1 MRWCCVARSTLVSHL
16 SAVPA
21 SSLPKMSHDYELMA
35 MRRGSR
41 KPASHSSAFAP
52 FVCPTIVFIENYYD
66 KRVLASFWAALV
78 DLRGLC
84 RVVGLQKT
92 ITFVY
97 FWLISLF
104 NINYSDITR
113 CMSVQRVAK
122 LSDHRATGF
131 FCFFGGKLMIR

>member
-1 MRWCCVARSTLVSHL
+1 MLLRCVARSTLVSHL

-35 MRRGSR
+35 MRRGGVSQ

-52 FVCPTIVFIENYYD
+52 FVCPTIVVFIENYYD

-104 NINYSDITR
+104 NINYDDITR

-122 LSDHRATGF
+122 LSDYRATGF
-131 FCFFGGKLMIR
+131 FFFLKGN